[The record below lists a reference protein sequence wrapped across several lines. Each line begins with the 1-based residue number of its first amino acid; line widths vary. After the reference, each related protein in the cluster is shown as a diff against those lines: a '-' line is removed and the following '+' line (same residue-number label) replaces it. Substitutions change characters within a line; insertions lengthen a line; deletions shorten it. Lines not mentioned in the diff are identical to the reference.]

1 MVALRGRTLDLFNH
15 DQFSGETM
23 IDVRMFGPLRIHD
36 EQGTCLQVDF
46 CGNKPRLVFMLLAVK
61 LGSTVS
67 KDRLAELLWQGNP
80 PPSWRSTL
88 EGYVSLM
95 RKGLATAG
103 ESACAAGSVIISER
117 GGYRLDADRVDTD
130 LARFT
135 RLAAEARSTD
145 STRALALLTGALE
158 LARAEVMEGER
169 NLPWITETRD
179 RFQQDVHRAAVR
191 AGHLSLAAGDLDA
204 AALFGKVARDLD
216 PLAEDGWHISIE
228 SDWRANRRTD
238 ALRSFSALRKLLDQ
252 ELGVVPCRSLQQ
264 LFTQVLRDEPLAL
277 TA

>member
-1 MVALRGRTLDLFNH
+1 
-15 DQFSGETM
+15 M
-23 IDVRMFGPLRIHD
+23 IDVRMFGPLRVHD
-36 EQGTCLQVDF
+36 ERGNCLQVDF
-46 CGNKPRLVFMLLAVK
+46 CGNKPRLVFLLLAEK
-61 LGSTVS
+61 LGSAVS
-67 KDRLAELLWQGNP
+67 KDRLAEQLWQGNP

-95 RKGLATAG
+95 RKGLAG
-103 ESACAAGSVIISER
+103 DPVSAAGSVIVSER
-117 GGYRLDADRVDTD
+117 GGYRLDADRVATD
-130 LARFT
+130 LDRFT
-135 RLAAEARSTD
+135 RLAAAARSSD
-145 STRALALLTGALE
+145 STRALALLTEALE
-158 LARAEVMEGER
+158 LAQAEVMAGER

-179 RFQQDVHRAAVR
+179 WYQQNVHRAAVR
-191 AGHLSLAAGDLDA
+191 AGQLSLEAGNLDA
-204 AALFGKVARDLD
+204 AALYGKLACDLD

-228 SDWRANRRTD
+228 ADWRANRRSD